1 MRAKK
6 YLDVVQ
12 LANKMLQVNH
22 QTHLNVHVMYER
34 AMALW
39 WQQEGKPQEQGFQ
52 QLQEEAIAGLLA
64 ALKLLQPG
72 HPNEASKP
80 LVVKPLAAM
89 LLELASHT
97 TPPLI
102 SLSSPEAAAAF
113 RLSMELLLQMGLFCE
128 AGRVA
133 RLALDHLQQGQDHEH
148 DAAILCVQHTL
159 AALDKQ
165 QEGVAAATAEA
176 DQRVQA
182 AEAAAAEARREAE
195 ASRAGME
202 EATQQAHNKMLA
214 LKQAQVAQQQ
224 AAEQQQGAELAAEG
238 QRAKAAESA
247 RSAAEADAAAAR
259 AVRMGGLW
267 AGLWGL

>member
-133 RLALDHLQQGQDHEH
+133 RLALGHLQQGQDHEH

-165 QEGVAAATAEA
+165 QEGVAAATAEV

-195 ASRAGME
+195 ASKDSF
-202 EATQQAHNKMLA
+202 QLA
-214 LKQAQVAQQQ
+214 
-224 AAEQQQGAELAAEG
+224 AAEG

-267 AGLWGL
+267 AGLWGR